1 MVVTSM
7 SEKLLLK
14 IKGSPSPKRKRR
26 LMSNEE
32 LREFYL
38 AVLKIAA
45 FERGNRRKAQEMA
58 RFIMA
63 EMLGRGM

>member
-1 MVVTSM
+1 M
-7 SEKLLLK
+7 SEKLLRK
-14 IKGSPSPKRKRR
+14 IK
-26 LMSNEE
+26 
-32 LREFYL
+32 
-38 AVLKIAA
+38 A